1 MTASSA
7 ALHQPP
13 TSSEEILAR
22 LFRPMGIDGVYGR
35 TGAYE
40 EVVEALGGFIGRLR
54 PVRRKCFVFRPSS
67 AAR

>member
-1 MTASSA
+1 MAASSA
-7 ALHQPP
+7 ALHQRP

-40 EVVEALGGFIGRLR
+40 EVVEALGGFIGRLG
-54 PVRRKCFVFRPSS
+54 PVRRMCFAFRPSS
-67 AAR
+67 AAS